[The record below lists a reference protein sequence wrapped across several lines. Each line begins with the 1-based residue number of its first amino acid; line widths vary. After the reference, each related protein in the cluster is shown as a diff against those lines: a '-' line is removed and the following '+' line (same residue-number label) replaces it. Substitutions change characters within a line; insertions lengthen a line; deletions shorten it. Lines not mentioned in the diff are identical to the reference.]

1 MAGKIIENN
10 EVEGAFKSL
19 SLYYSQPGIQE
30 GGRGGKETKK
40 LSTAGFLPQHSSVII
55 LLSEG
60 FLVEREALKSWK
72 DFVSLNSEQM
82 KNHAA
87 SNSRQHLAKFHK
99 NNPYQLFKVIQIPGY
114 VGAKWLGFFLIPR
127 HFKTAKKLKFH
138 RVSFSPTV
146 IT

>member
-1 MAGKIIENN
+1 MRLRGPSKAKVCIIACLESRK
-10 EVEGAFKSL
+10 G
-19 SLYYSQPGIQE
+19 

-99 NNPYQLFKVIQIPGY
+99 NNPY
-114 VGAKWLGFFLIPR
+114 
-127 HFKTAKKLKFH
+127 
-138 RVSFSPTV
+138 
-146 IT
+146 